1 MVAIATG
8 GSEAPRLRTYES
20 RDIAR
25 RLGTITPERLFL
37 NGFPVRNPVAAF
49 NPGMLVD
56 GGYVALYPRII
67 VGYYKYVSA
76 VVEARISLGDVLDG
90 SVSLNSYSSTLA
102 LTPSTKYDLWG
113 VEDPRA
119 YRLGD
124 RHYITYTGR
133 TLGYFNAGGTDR
145 TLPITA
151 IRLEGGWVKLVV
163 HKPPEWLEGR
173 VSNDK
178 NAFIVDRDGGLLL
191 FHRPQLLDG
200 SRMLL
205 ASEIQLPPAGSLAE
219 VRPGR
224 SWIVMEPAGFEV
236 KIGWG
241 PPPVRVRG
249 RDYLFLLHGVGRELQ
264 AYRVFASLIEL
275 SPGEGPVVK
284 AVSRRYLMEP
294 RESYE
299 LYGDRPYTVFP
310 CGLELTR
317 WGLLVSYGAADYVV
331 GFALLDLD
339 EVLGELDRGRIY

>member
-1 MVAIATG
+1 MATALG
-8 GSEAPRLRTYES
+8 GPEAPSLRLYES

-25 RLGTITPERLFL
+25 RLGTITPDRLFL

-49 NPGMLVD
+49 NPGMIVD
-56 GGYVALYPRII
+56 GRDVVLFPRII

-76 VVEARISLGDVLDG
+76 VVEARIPLDDILDG
-90 SVSLNSYSSTLA
+90 SVSMNTYSSTLA

-119 YRLGD
+119 YRLGE
-124 RHYITYTGR
+124 RLYITYTGR
-133 TLGYFNAGGTDR
+133 TLGYFNTGGTDR

-151 IRLEGGWVKLVV
+151 ARLDGEWEKLVV

-178 NAFIVDRDGGLLL
+178 NAFVAGEGGSLLL

-200 SRMLL
+200 SYMLL
-205 ASEIQLPPAGSLAE
+205 ASQLQLPQAGGMVE

-224 SWIVMEPAGFEV
+224 SWLVMEPASFEV

-249 RDYLFLLHGVGRELQ
+249 RDYLFLLHGVGREMQ
-264 AYRVFASLIEL
+264 AYRVFAALIEL

-284 AVSRRYLMEP
+284 AVTRRYLMEP

-310 CGLELTR
+310 CGLASTR
-317 WGLLVSYGAADYVV
+317 WGLLVSYGGADYVV
-331 GFALLDLD
+331 GFALLDMD